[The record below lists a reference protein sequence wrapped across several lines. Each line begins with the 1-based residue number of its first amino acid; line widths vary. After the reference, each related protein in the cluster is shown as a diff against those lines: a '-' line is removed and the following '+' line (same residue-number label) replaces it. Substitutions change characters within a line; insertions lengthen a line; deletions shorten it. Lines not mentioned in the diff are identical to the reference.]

1 MASEIRVNKLNSQT
15 GVGTITLS
23 PTGVD
28 ISGITTAAT
37 LKATTGIVTTLTA
50 TTGIVTTLTTNTT
63 RATTGIVTSL
73 EATTGDITTL
83 RAPTGIV
90 TSFVTN
96 TAKVGGGVTISESGI
111 EASGIG
117 ITVANIN
124 GGQLGGRRNIII
136 NGAMNVAQRGISST
150 TDGYQTVDRFSVE
163 DGNEDE
169 ACTREQAA
177 VTSGGAY
184 NAGFRNCLKITNG
197 NQTGGAGATDYI
209 QIMQRVE
216 AQNMANSGW
225 NFPSSSSFI
234 TLSFWV
240 KTSVAQA
247 FSGSLRTA
255 DGTAYSY
262 KFDTPVIPPN
272 TWTKVVKTIPGN
284 SNLTFNDDNG
294 DGLSIYLYAYLGT
307 TYTSSNT
314 NTETWITA
322 ATDTY
327 SNDMS
332 QNWWTTNDATFEVT
346 GFQLEVGSQAT
357 PFEHRSFAE
366 ELALCQRYYYGN
378 VGSGLPGFGRVNS
391 QSMMFGIHFPI
402 EMRVNPS
409 MALTVKSNAMT
420 IAEPGESNFYPSQCT
435 ITDAHGGKKSKAF
448 YINSTTNNSVT
459 KGDNL
464 FLTDDYLKFDAEL

>member
-1 MASEIRVNKLNSQT
+1 MSTLKVNKLRDTAGSADA
-15 GVGTITLS
+15 ITLD
-23 PTGVD
+23 PNGGAVLA
-28 ISGITTAAT
+28 G
-37 LKATTGIVTTLTA
+37 VTTVST
-50 TTGIVTTLTTNTT
+50 V
-63 RATTGIVTSL
+63 
-73 EATTGDITTL
+73 
-83 RAPTGIV
+83 
-90 TSFVTN
+90 
-96 TAKVGGGVTISESGI
+96 KVGSGVTISSDGDVFTTGITTSSTVIVGSGVTITESGI

-124 GGQLGGRRNIII
+124 GTQIGGRRNIII
-136 NGAMNVAQRGISST
+136 NGAMNVAQRGTSST

-262 KFDTPVIPPN
+262 KFDTPIIPPN
-272 TWTKVVKTIPGN
+272 TWTKVIKTIPGN

-357 PFEHRSFAE
+357 PFEHRSFGD
-366 ELALCQRYYYGN
+366 ELALCQRYYYRITPSNNGFYGVGN
-378 VGSGLPGFGRVNS
+378 IDGGNQGQILINFPVTMRSKPTSLETTGTASDYKLRVTSDVTCSGVPSIDNTSPDNALVIPAASSHGHTDKSGAFLRAGSDSSFLGFVG
-391 QSMMFGIHFPI
+391 
-402 EMRVNPS
+402 
-409 MALTVKSNAMT
+409 
-420 IAEPGESNFYPSQCT
+420 
-435 ITDAHGGKKSKAF
+435 
-448 YINSTTNNSVT
+448 
-459 KGDNL
+459 
-464 FLTDDYLKFDAEL
+464 AEL

>member
-1 MASEIRVNKLNSQT
+1 MSTLKVNKLRDTAGSADA
-15 GVGTITLS
+15 ITLD
-23 PTGVD
+23 PNGGAVLAGVTTVSTVKVGSGVT
-28 ISGITTAAT
+28 ISSDGDVFTTGITTSST
-37 LKATTGIVTTLTA
+37 VIV
-50 TTGIVTTLTTNTT
+50 G
-63 RATTGIVTSL
+63 S
-73 EATTGDITTL
+73 
-83 RAPTGIV
+83 
-90 TSFVTN
+90 
-96 TAKVGGGVTISESGI
+96 GVTISESGI

-124 GGQLGGRRNIII
+124 GTQIGGRRNIII
-136 NGAMNVAQRGISST
+136 NGAMNVAQRGTSST
-150 TDGYQTVDRFSVE
+150 TDGYQTFDRFSVE

-169 ACTREQAA
+169 SCTREQAA

-225 NFPSSSSFI
+225 NFASSSSFI

-262 KFDTPVIPPN
+262 KFDTPIIPPN

-284 SNLTFNDDNG
+284 SNLTFADDNG
-294 DGLSIYLYAYLGT
+294 DGLSVYLYAYLGT

-346 GFQLEVGSQAT
+346 GFQLEVGPQAT
-357 PFEHRSFAE
+357 AFEHRSFGE
-366 ELALCQRYYYGN
+366 ELALCQRYYYRITPSNQGFYGVGN
-378 VGSGLPGFGRVNS
+378 IDGGNQGQILINFPVTMRSKPTSLETTGTATDYILRVTSN
-391 QSMMFGIHFPI
+391 
-402 EMRVNPS
+402 VNCTGVPS
-409 MALTVKSNAMT
+409 IDNTSPDNALVIPAAS
-420 IAEPGESNFYPSQCT
+420 S
-435 ITDAHGGKKSKAF
+435 HG
-448 YINSTTNNSVT
+448 
-459 KGDNL
+459 
-464 FLTDDYLKFDAEL
+464 LTDKSGAFLRAGSDSSFLGFVGAEL

>member
-1 MASEIRVNKLNSQT
+1 MSTLKVNKLRDTAGSADA
-15 GVGTITLS
+15 ITLD
-23 PTGVD
+23 PNGGAVLA
-28 ISGITTAAT
+28 G
-37 LKATTGIVTTLTA
+37 VTTVST
-50 TTGIVTTLTTNTT
+50 V
-63 RATTGIVTSL
+63 
-73 EATTGDITTL
+73 
-83 RAPTGIV
+83 
-90 TSFVTN
+90 
-96 TAKVGGGVTISESGI
+96 KVGSGVTISSDGDVFTTGITTSSTVIVGSGVTITESGI

-124 GGQLGGRRNIII
+124 GTQIGGRRNIII
-136 NGAMNVAQRGISST
+136 NGAMNVAQRGTSST

-262 KFDTPVIPPN
+262 KFDTPIIPPN

-307 TYTSSNT
+307 TYTSSNA

-357 PFEHRSFAE
+357 PFEHRSFGD
-366 ELALCQRYYYGN
+366 ELALCQRYYYRITPSNNGFYGVGN
-378 VGSGLPGFGRVNS
+378 IDGGNQGQILINFPVTMRSKPTSLETTGTASDYKLRVNS
-391 QSMMFGIHFPI
+391 DVTCSG
-402 EMRVNPS
+402 VPS
-409 MALTVKSNAMT
+409 IDNTSPDNALVIPAASSHGHTDKS
-420 IAEPGESNFYPSQCT
+420 G
-435 ITDAHGGKKSKAF
+435 AF
-448 YINSTTNNSVT
+448 LRAGSDSS
-459 KGDNL
+459 
-464 FLTDDYLKFDAEL
+464 FLGFVGAEL